1 MLLQTK
7 TSNDTVPP
15 FMTNEELNQLL
26 LPIIDP
32 QYQVNIKD
40 WLYYAKPNE
49 KKGLYI
55 LSKVIQHRG
64 EKIFRTQLTKT
75 KEEKYDVNKLTLEE
89 AFRRYQQKKMQSS
102 YTDFFGGAVDEKF
115 RYNNIF
121 QYKQFEHLN
130 YAEFVKKEYYPYI
143 QNWLSMERTEQYK
156 EYVLDF
162 LRSFLATI
170 RANRKFVTQYRE
182 DYQKSKPWDKYKS
195 ESAKVEREKIPTHNP
210 TIEEMQARLELERQ
224 AIIEKERNAG
234 IIFNDQIANAEEM
247 KKRKEE
253 LVNGNRNLL
262 KGIYVGNMSSNYQES
277 YKGLQNKYPFAVK
290 SDFYTSMVK
299 GIMPDK
305 YTMNYTK
312 EQTEISDELKNN
324 VRNMLFH

>member
-102 YTDFFGGAVDEKF
+102 YTDFFGGSVDEKF

-121 QYKQFEHLN
+121 QYKQFAHLN
-130 YAEFVKKEYYPYI
+130 YAEFIKKEYYPYI

-182 DYQKSKPWDKYKS
+182 DYQNAKPWDKFKT

-210 TIEEMQARLELERQ
+210 TIEEMQAKLELERQ
-224 AIIEKERNAG
+224 KIIDFEKNSG
-234 IIFNDQIANAEEM
+234 IVFNDQISNNEEM

-262 KGIYVGNMSSNYQES
+262 KGIYVGNMSTNYQDS
-277 YKGLQNKYPFAVK
+277 YKGLQNKYPFSVK